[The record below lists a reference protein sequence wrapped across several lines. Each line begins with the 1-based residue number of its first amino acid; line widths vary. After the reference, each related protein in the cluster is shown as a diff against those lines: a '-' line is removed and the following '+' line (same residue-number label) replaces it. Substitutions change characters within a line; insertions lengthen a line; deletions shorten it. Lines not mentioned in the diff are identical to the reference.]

1 MDNTISKSTLS
12 TTGKRIR
19 VAFYMRVST
28 QEQELEGY
36 SPEFQ
41 LEQLHEH
48 VKRKDYKGW
57 VTKPEWHFFDAKSGG
72 DTIHRPKLQEL
83 MELVRKK
90 EVDLVLVWKIDR
102 MSRKLSDLLE
112 LFEEMDKYG
121 VGFASVKEDL
131 DFTGAIGKLIF
142 QIFGALAEFERENI
156 KMRTEEGRKASAK
169 MGNYIGGSIPYGY
182 RRIPNPGGKGTRIA
196 VAPEEA
202 EIVKKIFA
210 WFMHED
216 RTYTWIA
223 TELTRLGVRKG
234 EAAQERTK
242 GARWYD
248 TTIRKM
254 LSTEEYRGIYV
265 TNRFRMIS
273 TSPQRYE
280 ERPREEWIS
289 TPVDSII
296 DSALYYMTQER
307 ILTAQSRHS
316 TRGGG
321 KELYM
326 LRGKLVDV
334 QTGRKFVG
342 YLASKGT
349 KNYRRKQF
357 NHEGLHYPSMSVA
370 AKPVEDFVWRY
381 IEKAILQPE
390 EFLRIHKQNFKLKQ
404 KKEKMIE
411 ELRFYEDAL
420 SNANGR
426 IDKVQ
431 NDFYNGGISE
441 VERNERVAKYKD
453 ERDAAF
459 AKKAKVEA
467 NLTKLAKY
475 DIACE
480 HLRHFSEKF
489 KGEVKDY
496 TYEKKQKLV
505 DMLVDAVEIIEIGSK
520 RVANASFR
528 FDPKEVSA
536 SIPGVKPVVGKHE
549 PKSPH
554 NDPGINGGGG

>member
-1 MDNTISKSTLS
+1 
-12 TTGKRIR
+12 
-19 VAFYMRVST
+19 MRVST

-41 LEQLHEH
+41 LDQLHEH

-57 VTKPEWHFFDAKSGG
+57 TTKPDWHFFDAKSGG
-72 DTIHRPKLQEL
+72 DTIHRAKLQEL

-102 MSRKLSDLLE
+102 LSRKLSDLLE

-156 KMRTEEGRKASAK
+156 RMRTEEGKKASAK
-169 MGNYIGGSIPYGY
+169 MGNYIGGAIPYGY
-182 RRIPNPGGKGTRIA
+182 KGIPNPGGKGTKI
-196 VAPEEA
+196 VVVPEEA

-216 RTYTWIA
+216 QTYTWIA
-223 TELTRLGVRKG
+223 KELNRLGIPKG
-234 EAAQERTK
+234 QAANERTK
-242 GARWYD
+242 GTKWRD
-248 TTIRKM
+248 SSVRKM
-254 LSTEEYRGIYV
+254 LSTEEYRGVYITQRY
-265 TNRFRMIS
+265 RLIS
-273 TSPQRYE
+273 KNPERYE
-280 ERPREEWIS
+280 ERPKEEWNY
-289 TPVDSII
+289 TPVDPII

-307 ILTAQSRHS
+307 IRDAQSRHS

-326 LRGKLVDV
+326 LRGKLLDV
-334 QTGRKFVG
+334 QTGKKFVG
-342 YLASKGT
+342 YVATKGT

-357 NHEGLHYPSMSVA
+357 LHEGVHYPSISVA
-370 AKPVEDFVWRY
+370 AKPVEVFVWDY
-381 IEKAILQPE
+381 IEKAILHPE
-390 EFLRIHKQNFKLKQ
+390 EFLRIHKKNFKQKQ
-404 KKEKMIE
+404 EKEKMVK
-411 ELRFYEDAL
+411 ELQFYEEAL
-420 SNANGR
+420 TKANGR

-431 NDFYNGGISE
+431 NDFYNGGITE
-441 VERNERVAKYKD
+441 GERNERVAQYKD

-459 AKKAKVEA
+459 GKKAKIEKE
-467 NLTKLAKY
+467 LTKLAKY

-489 KGEVKDY
+489 KGEVRSY
-496 TYEKKQKLV
+496 TYEQKQKLV
-505 DMLVDAVEIIEIGSK
+505 DMLVDVVEIIEIVGK
-520 RVANASFR
+520 RVANISFR

-536 SIPGVKPVVGKHE
+536 SIPEVKPVLGKEKLKNSQLAMESMTMVGRAGLE
-549 PKSPH
+549 P
-554 NDPGINGGGG
+554 